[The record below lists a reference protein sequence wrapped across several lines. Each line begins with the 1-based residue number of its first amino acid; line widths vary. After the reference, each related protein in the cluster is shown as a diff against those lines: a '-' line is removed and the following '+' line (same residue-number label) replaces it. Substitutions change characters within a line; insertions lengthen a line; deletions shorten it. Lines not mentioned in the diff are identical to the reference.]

1 MVPIERA
8 NLANKWPP
16 TFISNKKKACRL
28 ADRQHKC
35 FGQNKIKS
43 PYTWYTTILCHL
55 DLLIHKNAMYKEEVV
70 HTAPV
75 ST

>member
-1 MVPIERA
+1 MYLMVPIERA

-16 TFISNKKKACRL
+16 TFISNKKACRL

-43 PYTWYTTILCHL
+43 PYTWDYYYT
-55 DLLIHKNAMYKEEVV
+55 M
-70 HTAPV
+70 PP
-75 ST
+75 